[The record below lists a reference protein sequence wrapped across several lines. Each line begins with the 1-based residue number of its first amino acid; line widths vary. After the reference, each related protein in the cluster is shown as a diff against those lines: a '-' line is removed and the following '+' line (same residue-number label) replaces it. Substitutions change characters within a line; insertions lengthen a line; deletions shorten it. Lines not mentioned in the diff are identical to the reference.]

1 MTALRASLF
10 LLTSESFLCCL
21 FLEVTTFVCCFVELL
36 AFGSA
41 SACSFGSMHC
51 TSISEHS

>member
-1 MTALRASLF
+1 MIALRASLF
-10 LLTSESFLCCL
+10 LLTSESFLCL
-21 FLEVTTFVCCFVELL
+21 FLEVTIFVCCFVELL

-41 SACSFGSMHC
+41 SACSFASMHC